1 MTASKQYYIMPETQT
16 QVKTLKNSSSILIG
30 REGEQPFPI
39 SEKFDGVSRRHAIV
53 RVLGRD
59 SRGEDIWEIENL
71 KDSNVTYVRE
81 PGGDWMQVQ
90 KIRISPDTEIKLG
103 AAHSY
108 SFLAN
113 RLREADPNN
122 YAYEFSR
129 LQFIIGNLKHDTAVE
144 QEKIDKRKRF
154 HKLMMIIGAVVA
166 VLGVVLTKTSLP
178 DGFGWATAITGLSP
192 IILYMRMLS
201 SPDMK
206 ELNAKKQELAQI
218 KRCPKCGRPI
228 SEEDIRNSLCP
239 YCGAH

>member
-144 QEKIDKRKRF
+144 QEKIDDYRCCGSSVRCSVNQDIASRWF
-154 HKLMMIIGAVVA
+154 R
-166 VLGVVLTKTSLP
+166 LGDSH
-178 DGFGWATAITGLSP
+178 
-192 IILYMRMLS
+192 
-201 SPDMK
+201 
-206 ELNAKKQELAQI
+206 N
-218 KRCPKCGRPI
+218 RP
-228 SEEDIRNSLCP
+228 
-239 YCGAH
+239 

>member
-192 IILYMRMLS
+192 SYCICVC
-201 SPDMK
+201 SPV
-206 ELNAKKQELAQI
+206 
-218 KRCPKCGRPI
+218 PT
-228 SEEDIRNSLCP
+228 
-239 YCGAH
+239 